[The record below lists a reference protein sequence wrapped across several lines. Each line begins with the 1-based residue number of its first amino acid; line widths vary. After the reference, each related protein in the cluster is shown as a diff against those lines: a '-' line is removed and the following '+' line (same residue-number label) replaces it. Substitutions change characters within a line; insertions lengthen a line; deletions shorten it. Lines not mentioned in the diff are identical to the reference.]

1 MYLPRRLRG
10 TTDFEDLDDDWEA
23 DVDAFRELLL
33 AALAEDAEVQ
43 AAVRRLSAVAKVPE
57 PRKSRRR

>member
-10 TTDFEDLDDDWEA
+10 TDGFEDLDDDPEA
-23 DVDAFRELLL
+23 DVDTFRELLL

-43 AAVRRLSAVAKVPE
+43 AAIRRLSAVAKVPE

>member
-1 MYLPRRLRG
+1 MHLPRRLRG

-43 AAVRRLSAVAKVPE
+43 AAVRRLGAVAKAPE